1 MGIFAGVA
9 TLVTLSVIFG
19 LWILSLRRVVPTNQV
34 HIIQKGSE
42 TISYGKGSKESRG
55 NVYYEF
61 PSWMP
66 KIGVTVTVLPVS
78 VFDVSLVA
86 YEAYDIGRLPF
97 LVDIKAF
104 FRICDSN
111 TAAARIHSFQELKEQ
126 ITDIVRGAVRSI
138 MANAELEKIMGERAQ
153 YGEQFTNMVRDQLL
167 NWGVEPV
174 KNIELMDVRDS
185 KDSDVIANIMA
196 KKSSEIEMQSRTEVA
211 QNMKKAREAE
221 ILADQEIN
229 LKQEDA
235 NQQVGMKK
243 ATVKQQVGLADE
255 KAKQAVSE
263 QAKVTAEKNME
274 VLKVNE
280 IKKAEIERDANIIR
294 AEQDKAVTV
303 KNAEASKA
311 RIELSAEADKKQI
324 ELKAEADLTKGLKE
338 AQAIEAKGKAEA
350 EAKKQMELAPVNAQ
364 IELAKEIGENQG
376 YQNYLVALEQI
387 KALCEVG
394 IEQAKN
400 LGKANIKINAMSND
414 VPSGV
419 NKISDVFSP
428 QGGLNMAGMLETFSQ
443 SPLGTKV
450 LEKFGVK
457 TSDGETLKK
466 DTLAKA
472 MENLSR
478 KE

>member
-1 MGIFAGVA
+1 MGTGVILSIFAIT
-9 TLVTLSVIFG
+9 TLVLFS

-61 PSWMP
+61 PAWMP
-66 KIGVTVTVLPVS
+66 IIGVTVTVLPVS

-111 TAAARIHSFQELKEQ
+111 TAAARIHSFQELKDQ

-211 QNMKKAREAE
+211 QNKKKAKEAE
-221 ILADQEIN
+221 IQAEQDVNLRQE
-229 LKQEDA
+229 EA

-243 ATVKQQVGLADE
+243 AKVKQQVGLADE
-255 KAKQAVSE
+255 QAKQAVSE

-280 IKKAEIERDANIIR
+280 IKKAEIERDANIIK

-311 RIELSAEADKKQI
+311 KIELSAEADKKQI
-324 ELKAEADLTKGLKE
+324 ELKAEADLAKGLKE

-364 IELAKEIGENQG
+364 IALAKEIGENQG
-376 YQNYLVALEQI
+376 YQDYLVRLEQI

-400 LGKANIKINAMSND
+400 LGKADIKINAMSND

-419 NKISDVFSP
+419 SKITDVFSP
-428 QGGLNMAGMLETFSQ
+428 QGGLNMAGMLESFTQ
-443 SPLGTKV
+443 SPLGSKV
-450 LEKFGVK
+450 VEKFLGTK
-457 TSDGETLKK
+457 PTDATE
-466 DTLAKA
+466 
-472 MENLSR
+472 
-478 KE
+478 

>member
-1 MGIFAGVA
+1 MG
-9 TLVTLSVIFG
+9 TLLSVFG
-19 LWILSLRRVVPTNQV
+19 VIGVIICLTTLWVLSLRRIVPTNEV
-34 HIIQKGSE
+34 HIIQRGSE
-42 TISYGKGSKESRG
+42 TISFGKGSDETRG

-61 PSWMP
+61 PSWIP
-66 KIGVTVTVLPVS
+66 KFGVTKTILPVS
-78 VFDVSLVA
+78 VFDVSLTD

-104 FRICDSN
+104 FRVNDSN
-111 TAAARIHSFQELKEQ
+111 VAAARISSFTELKTQ

-138 MANAELEKIMGERAQ
+138 MANAALEDIMGERAI
-153 YGEQFTNMVRDQLL
+153 YGSKFTEMVKDQLG
-167 NWGVEPV
+167 NWGVVPV

-185 KDSDVIANIMA
+185 RSSNVIANIMA

-221 ILADQEIN
+221 ILAEQEVN

-280 IKKAEIERDANIIR
+280 IKKAEIE
-294 AEQDKAVTV
+294 
-303 KNAEASKA
+303 
-311 RIELSAEADKKQI
+311 LGAEADKKQI
-324 ELKAEADLTKGLKE
+324 ELKAEADLAKGLKE
-338 AQAIEAKGKAEA
+338 AQAIEARGKAEA

-364 IELAKEIGENQG
+364 IALAKEIGENQG
-376 YQNYLVALEQI
+376 YQDYLVRLEQI

-414 VPSGV
+414 VSSGV
-419 NKISDVFSP
+419 SKVTDIFSP
-428 QGGLNMAGMLETFSQ
+428 NGGLNLAGALETFTQ
-443 SPLGTKV
+443 SPLGSKV
-450 LEKFGVK
+450 VEKFLGK
-457 TSDGETLKK
+457 ASTDNAELKETL
-466 DTLAKA
+466 DR
-472 MENLSR
+472 LS
-478 KE
+478 K

>member
-1 MGIFAGVA
+1 MGTGVILSIFTIT
-9 TLVTLSVIFG
+9 TLALFT

-61 PSWMP
+61 PAWMP
-66 KIGVTVTVLPVS
+66 IIGVTVTVLPVS
-78 VFDVSLVA
+78 VFDVSLIA
-86 YEAYDIGRLPF
+86 YEAYDKGRLPF

-111 TAAARIHSFQELKEQ
+111 TAAARIHSFQELKDQ

-153 YGEQFTNMVRDQLL
+153 YGEQFTNMVKDQLL

-196 KKSSEIEMQSRTEVA
+196 KKSSEIEMQS
-211 QNMKKAREAE
+211 KAKEAE
-221 ILADQEIN
+221 ILAEQEVN

-280 IKKAEIERDANIIR
+280 IKKAEIERDANIIK

-311 RIELSAEADKKQI
+311 KIELSAEADKKQI
-324 ELKAEADLTKGLKE
+324 ELKAEADLAKGLKE

-364 IELAKEIGENQG
+364 ITLAKEIGENQG
-376 YQNYLVALEQI
+376 YQDYLVRLEQI

-414 VPSGV
+414 VPGGV
-419 NKISDVFSP
+419 SKVTDIFSP
-428 QGGLNMAGMLETFSQ
+428 NGGLNLAGALETFTQ
-443 SPLGTKV
+443 SPLGSKV
-450 LEKFGVK
+450 VEKFLGKASPDNVELK
-457 TSDGETLKK
+457 ETLDK
-466 DTLAKA
+466 
-472 MENLSR
+472 LS
-478 KE
+478 K